1 MKRSKR
7 LFAMLGV
14 LAIVCAATFAAM
26 QVEQRKEQI
35 KVSGQV
41 VLEISADDVQS
52 LKWDYDDVSLAFHK
66 EETWLYDED
75 EAFPVDEE
83 KVNALLEQFASFGV
97 SFVIEEVTDYGVYG
111 LDEPECTI
119 VFTTAEESYTIKLGK
134 FSNLDEERYVSIGDG
149 NVYLAKNDPL
159 EVFDVT
165 LRDMIRHDETLSYR
179 AATQIR
185 FKGAEQYTITYE
197 EDSADTYCAED
208 VYFTEQD
215 GKKAVL
221 DTERVEDYLEDM
233 VTMRLTDYETYNVT
247 DEELEAFGL
256 NEPELVIEVDYT
268 TESEDEGE
276 ATGTYALSISR
287 DPAELAALKD
297 AENDEEVSFTAYA
310 RVGQSQIVYRLEE
323 SDYRALRKASYDDLR
338 HREVLT
344 ADFEEI
350 VQMEISLDG
359 AEYTL
364 TAEEKDDERVWSC
377 QGEEIEIDDLKKE
390 LCALA
395 AADASDFTTQAA
407 AGKREIGL
415 TLRLDREEY
424 EAITVELYRCDGE
437 NCLAVR
443 NGESFALV
451 PRSDTVDLIEAVN
464 AIVLN

>member
-7 LFAMLGV
+7 LFVMLGV
-14 LAIVCAATFAAM
+14 LVVACAATFAAM
-26 QVEQRKEQI
+26 QVEERKEQI

-41 VLEISADDVQS
+41 VLEVSADDVQS
-52 LKWDYDDVSLAFHK
+52 LKWDYDEVSLAFHK

-83 KVNALLEQFASFGV
+83 KINALLEQFASFGV

-119 VFTTAEESYTIKLGK
+119 VFTTEEESYTIALGK
-134 FSNLDEERYVSIGDG
+134 FSNMDEERYVSIGDG

-159 EVFDVT
+159 EAFDVT
-165 LRDMIRHDETLSYR
+165 LRDMIRHDETLSYG
-179 AATQIR
+179 AVTQIR
-185 FKGAEQYTITYE
+185 FKGAENYTITYE

-208 VYFTEQD
+208 IYFTEQN
-215 GKKAVL
+215 GEKAAL

-256 NEPELVIEVDYT
+256 DEPELVIEVDYT
-268 TESEDEGE
+268 AKSNDENE
-276 ATGTYALSISR
+276 ATGTYLLSISR
-287 DPAELAALKD
+287 DPAELTALKD
-297 AENDEEVSFTAYA
+297 PEHDEEVSFTAYA

-323 SDYRALRKASYDDLR
+323 ADYRALRKASYNDLR

-359 AEYTL
+359 AEYVL
-364 TAEEKDDERVWSC
+364 TAEGKDDERVWNY
-377 QGEEIEIDDLKKE
+377 QGEEIEIDDLRKE

-395 AADASDFTTQAA
+395 VADASDFTAQAA

-415 TLRLDREEY
+415 TLRLDREEC

-437 NCLAVR
+437 NCLAVLG
-443 NGESFALV
+443 GESFALV
-451 PRSDTVDLIEAVN
+451 PRSDVVDLIEAVN